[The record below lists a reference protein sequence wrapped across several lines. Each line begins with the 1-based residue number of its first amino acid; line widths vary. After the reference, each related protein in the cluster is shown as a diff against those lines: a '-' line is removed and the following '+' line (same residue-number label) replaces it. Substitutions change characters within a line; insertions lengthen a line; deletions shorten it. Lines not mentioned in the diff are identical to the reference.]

1 MPPMRRRM
9 RRRAVVGAGVAA
21 GVAAHHAR
29 KKAEQGQYEDQDQEE
44 GPDEQAAVDAQQ
56 TQQQSLPSS
65 GGLDSGQMDQLKQ
78 LADLRDQGVLTEEE
92 FAEQKRP
99 DPRLTA
105 EVSPLRYLHV

>member
-29 KKAEQGQYEDQDQEE
+29 KKAEEGQYQDE
-44 GPDEQAAVDAQQ
+44 GPDEQDAVDAQQ

-92 FAEQKRP
+92 FAEQKGRI
-99 DPRLTA
+99 LG
-105 EVSPLRYLHV
+105 

>member
-1 MPPMRRRM
+1 MRWWVRVWRQESRRTTRGRRR
-9 RRRAVVGAGVAA
+9 R
-21 GVAAHHAR
+21 
-29 KKAEQGQYEDQDQEE
+29 GQYEDQGQYQDE

-92 FAEQKRP
+92 FAEQKGRI
-99 DPRLTA
+99 LG
-105 EVSPLRYLHV
+105 

>member
-1 MPPMRRRM
+1 M

-29 KKAEQGQYEDQDQEE
+29 KKAEEGQDQYQDER
-44 GPDEQAAVDAQQ
+44 PDEQAAVEAQQ

-92 FAEQKRP
+92 FAEQKSRI
-99 DPRLTA
+99 LG
-105 EVSPLRYLHV
+105 

>member
-1 MPPMRRRM
+1 MPGMRRRM

-29 KKAEQGQYEDQDQEE
+29 KKAEQGQYADQGQYQEE

-92 FAEQKRP
+92 FAEQKGRI
-99 DPRLTA
+99 LG
-105 EVSPLRYLHV
+105 

>member
-9 RRRAVVGAGVAA
+9 RRRAVLGAGVAA

-29 KKAEQGQYEDQDQEE
+29 KKAEAQYQDQGQYQA
-44 GPDEQAAVDAQQ
+44 PDEQAAVDAQQ

-92 FAEQKRP
+92 FAEQKGRI
-99 DPRLTA
+99 LG
-105 EVSPLRYLHV
+105 

>member
-1 MPPMRRRM
+1 M

-29 KKAEQGQYEDQDQEE
+29 KKAEQDQYQDE

-56 TQQQSLPSS
+56 TQQQSLSSS

-92 FAEQKRP
+92 FAEQKSRI
-99 DPRLTA
+99 LG
-105 EVSPLRYLHV
+105 